1 MWGPESEVEI
11 VKGSQVLVTVDPK
24 FQTRCDAKTVW
35 VDYHNITRVVAVGG
49 RIYIDD
55 GLISLVVRKI
65 ESVTG
70 QDHSENGTEA
80 FPENPTAL
88 SSLLNLQSH
97 LRAGVT
103 RIPSRGPSGTGKK
116 ARGRTGRKPMEDR
129 RANVQDPESPSTAGP
144 AGYLRRASVAQ
155 LTQEL
160 GTAFFQQQQLPAAM
174 ADTFLEHLC
183 LLDIDSEPVAARS
196 TSIIATIGPASR
208 SVERLKE
215 MIKAGMNIARLN
227 FSHGSHEYH
236 AQSIANIREA
246 AESFASSPLSYRPV
260 AIALDTK
267 GPEIRTGVLQ
277 GGPESE
283 VEIVKGSQVLVTVDP
298 KFQTRCDA
306 KTVWVD
312 YHNITRVVAVG
323 GRIYIDDGL
332 ISLVV
337 RKIGP
342 EGLVTEVEHGGV
354 LGSRK
359 GVNLP
364 NAEVDLPGL
373 SEQDL
378 LDLRFGVEHNVDIVF
393 ASFVRKASDVVA
405 VRDALGPEGQG
416 IKIISKIENHEGVK
430 KFDEILEVSD
440 GIMVARGDLGIEIPA
455 EKVFLA
461 QKMMIGRCNL
471 AGKPVVCATQ
481 MLESMIT
488 KARPTR
494 AETSDVANAVL
505 DGADCIMLSG
515 ETAKG
520 SFPVEAVKMQHAIA
534 REAEAAVYHRQLF
547 EELRRAAPLSRDPTE
562 VTAIGAVEASFKCCA
577 AAIIVLTKT
586 GRSAQLLSRYRPRA
600 AVIAVTRSAQAA
612 RQVHLSRGV
621 FPLLYREP
629 PEAVWADDVDRR
641 VQFGI
646 ESGKLRGFLRVGDLV
661 IVVTGWRP
669 GSGFT
674 NIMRVLSIS

>member
-1 MWGPESEVEI
+1 MLPNWLWSWISKSQQDV
-11 VKGSQVLVTVDPK
+11 VKS
-24 FQTRCDAKTVW
+24 
-35 VDYHNITRVVAVGG
+35 I
-49 RIYIDD
+49 
-55 GLISLVVRKI
+55 LIAAP
-65 ESVTG
+65 G
-70 QDHSENGTEA
+70 
-80 FPENPTAL
+80 
-88 SSLLNLQSH
+88 
-97 LRAGVT
+97 
-103 RIPSRGPSGTGKK
+103 
-116 ARGRTGRKPMEDR
+116 
-129 RANVQDPESPSTAGP
+129 GP
-144 AGYLRRASVAQ
+144 AGYLRWASVAQ
-155 LTQEL
+155 MTKEL
-160 GTAFFQQQQLPAAM
+160 SISFFQRQQLPAAM

-183 LLDIDSEPVAARS
+183 LLDIDSEPVVARS

-215 MIKAGMNIARLN
+215 MIAAGMNIARLN

-236 AQSIANIREA
+236 AESIANVREA
-246 AESFASSPLSYRPV
+246 VESFANSPLSYRPV

-267 GPEIRTGVLQ
+267 GPEIRTGILQ
-277 GGPESE
+277 GGPASE
-283 VEIVKGSQVLVTVDP
+283 VEIVKGSRVLVTVDP
-298 KFQTRCDA
+298 EFRTRGDA
-306 KTVWVD
+306 NTVWVD
-312 YHNITRVVAVG
+312 YPSIARVVPVG

-337 RKIGP
+337 KKIGP
-342 EGLVTEVEHGGV
+342 KGLETEVENGGV

-364 NAEVDLPGL
+364 GIEVDLPGL
-373 SEQDL
+373 SEQDVQ
-378 LDLRFGVEHNVDIVF
+378 DLRFGVEQGVDIIF
-393 ASFVRKASDVVA
+393 ASFVRKASDVAA
-405 VRDALGPEGQG
+405 VRAALGPEGQG
-416 IKIISKIENHEGVK
+416 IKIVSKIENHEGVK
-430 KFDEILEVSD
+430 KFDEILAVSD

-488 KARPTR
+488 KPRPTR

-562 VTAIGAVEASFKCCA
+562 VTAIGAVEAAFKCGA
-577 AAIIVLTKT
+577 GAIIVLTTT

-612 RQVHLSRGV
+612 RQAHLCRGV
-621 FPLLYREP
+621 FPVLYREP
-629 PEAVWADDVDRR
+629 PEDIWADDVDRR

-646 ESGKLRGFLRVGDLV
+646 DSGKLRGFLHSGDLV

-669 GSGFT
+669 GSGYT
-674 NIMRVLSIS
+674 NIMRVLTVT

>member
-1 MWGPESEVEI
+1 MIKAGMNIARLNFSHGSHEIVRALGQKRGSMLVLHPPTPAAPDPLTKLMFLWPRPQGPESEVEI

-24 FQTRCDAKTVW
+24 FQTRGTANTVW
-35 VDYHNITRVVAVGG
+35 VDYPNIVRVLAVGS

-65 ESVTG
+65 
-70 QDHSENGTEA
+70 A
-80 FPENPTAL
+80 
-88 SSLLNLQSH
+88 
-97 LRAGVT
+97 
-103 RIPSRGPSGTGKK
+103 
-116 ARGRTGRKPMEDR
+116 
-129 RANVQDPESPSTAGP
+129 
-144 AGYLRRASVAQ
+144 
-155 LTQEL
+155 
-160 GTAFFQQQQLPAAM
+160 
-174 ADTFLEHLC
+174 
-183 LLDIDSEPVAARS
+183 
-196 TSIIATIGPASR
+196 
-208 SVERLKE
+208 
-215 MIKAGMNIARLN
+215 
-227 FSHGSHEYH
+227 
-236 AQSIANIREA
+236 
-246 AESFASSPLSYRPV
+246 
-260 AIALDTK
+260 
-267 GPEIRTGVLQ
+267 
-277 GGPESE
+277 
-283 VEIVKGSQVLVTVDP
+283 
-298 KFQTRCDA
+298 
-306 KTVWVD
+306 
-312 YHNITRVVAVG
+312 
-323 GRIYIDDGL
+323 
-332 ISLVV
+332 
-337 RKIGP
+337 GP
-342 EGLVTEVEHGGV
+342 EGLVTEVEHGGA

-378 LDLRFGVEHNVDIVF
+378 LDLRFGVEHNVDIIF
-393 ASFVRKASDVVA
+393 ASFIRKASDVAA
-405 VRDALGPEGQG
+405 VRAALGPEGQG

-562 VTAIGAVEASFKCCA
+562 ITAIGAVEAAFKCCA
-577 AAIIVLTKT
+577 AAIIVLTTT
-586 GRSAQLLSRYRPRA
+586 GR
-600 AVIAVTRSAQAA
+600 
-612 RQVHLSRGV
+612 
-621 FPLLYREP
+621 
-629 PEAVWADDVDRR
+629 
-641 VQFGI
+641 
-646 ESGKLRGFLRVGDLV
+646 
-661 IVVTGWRP
+661 
-669 GSGFT
+669 
-674 NIMRVLSIS
+674 

>member
-1 MWGPESEVEI
+1 MSVRENVPPQKPWSWI
-11 VKGSQVLVTVDPK
+11 SRSQRDLVKSILIGAP
-24 FQTRCDAKTVW
+24 
-35 VDYHNITRVVAVGG
+35 GG
-49 RIYIDD
+49 
-55 GLISLVVRKI
+55 K
-65 ESVTG
+65 
-70 QDHSENGTEA
+70 
-80 FPENPTAL
+80 
-88 SSLLNLQSH
+88 
-97 LRAGVT
+97 
-103 RIPSRGPSGTGKK
+103 
-116 ARGRTGRKPMEDR
+116 
-129 RANVQDPESPSTAGP
+129 
-144 AGYLRRASVAQ
+144 AGYLRLASVAQ

-160 GTAFFQQQQLPAAM
+160 GSAFFQRQQLSAAM

-183 LLDIDSEPVAARS
+183 LLDIDSEPLAARS

-236 AQSIANIREA
+236 AESIANIREA
-246 AESFASSPLSYRPV
+246 VESFATSPLSYRPV

-267 GPEIRTGVLQ
+267 GPEIRTGILR

-283 VEIVKGSQVLVTVDP
+283 VEIAKGSRVLVTVDP
-298 KFQTRCDA
+298 AFRTLGDA
-306 KTVWVD
+306 ETVWVD
-312 YHNITRVVAVG
+312 YPNIIRVVPMG

-337 RKIGP
+337 KTIDP
-342 EGLVTEVEHGGV
+342 EGLVTEVENGGI

-364 NAEVDLPGL
+364 GVKVDLPGL
-373 SEQDL
+373 SEQDAR
-378 LDLRFGVEHNVDIVF
+378 DLSFGVKHGVDIIF
-393 ASFVRKASDVVA
+393 ASFIQTASDVVA
-405 VRDALGPEGQG
+405 VRTALGPEGQG

-481 MLESMIT
+481 MLESMVT
-488 KARPTR
+488 KPRPTR

-534 REAEAAVYHRQLF
+534 REAEAAIYHRQLF

-562 VTAIGAVEASFKCCA
+562 ITAIGAVEAAFKCCA
-577 AAIIVLTKT
+577 AAIIVLTST

-612 RQVHLSRGV
+612 RQVHLCRGV

-629 PEAVWADDVDRR
+629 PKAIWAEDVDHR

-646 ESGKLRGFLRVGDLV
+646 ESGKLRGFLHVGDLV

-669 GSGFT
+669 GSGYT
-674 NIMRVLSIS
+674 NIMQVLSIT

>member
-1 MWGPESEVEI
+1 M
-11 VKGSQVLVTVDPK
+11 
-24 FQTRCDAKTVW
+24 
-35 VDYHNITRVVAVGG
+35 
-49 RIYIDD
+49 
-55 GLISLVVRKI
+55 
-65 ESVTG
+65 
-70 QDHSENGTEA
+70 
-80 FPENPTAL
+80 PT
-88 SSLLNLQSH
+88 Q
-97 LRAGVT
+97 
-103 RIPSRGPSGTGKK
+103 P
-116 ARGRTGRKPMEDR
+116 
-129 RANVQDPESPSTAGP
+129 PSTAGP

-160 GTAFFQQQQLPAAM
+160 GTSFFQQQQLPAAM

-208 SVERLKE
+208 SVE
-215 MIKAGMNIARLN
+215 LN

-236 AQSIANIREA
+236 AESIANVREA
-246 AESFASSPLSYRPV
+246 VESFATSPRRPATRPCV
-260 AIALDTK
+260 
-267 GPEIRTGVLQ
+267 G
-277 GGPESE
+277 SE
-283 VEIVKGSQVLVTVDP
+283 LLKGSQVLVTVDP
-298 KFQTRCDA
+298 AFRTRGDA
-306 KTVWVD
+306 K
-312 YHNITRVVAVG
+312 HRVGGLTPISSRSCRLG

-332 ISLVV
+332 ISLEVT
-337 RKIGP
+337 KIGP
-342 EGLVTEVEHGGV
+342 EGLETQ
-354 LGSRK
+354 

-364 NAEVDLPGL
+364 GAQVRPARAVRARCPG
-373 SEQDL
+373 
-378 LDLRFGVEHNVDIVF
+378 LRFGVEHGVDIIF
-393 ASFVRKASDVVA
+393 ASFVRRASDVAA
-405 VRDALGPEGQG
+405 VRAALGPEGQG

-488 KARPTR
+488 KPRPTR

-520 SFPVEAVKMQHAIA
+520 NFPVEAVKMQHAIA

-562 VTAIGAVEASFKCCA
+562 VTAIGAVEAAFKCCA
-577 AAIIVLTKT
+577 AAIIVLTTT

-612 RQVHLSRGV
+612 RQAHLCRGV
-621 FPLLYREP
+621 FPVLYLEP
-629 PEAVWADDVDRR
+629 PEAIWADDVDRR

-646 ESGKLRGFLRVGDLV
+646 ESGEPPKLLPHPPLDLYHESSNP
-661 IVVTGWRP
+661 TPHTHPKGP
-669 GSGFT
+669 C
-674 NIMRVLSIS
+674 LSPLPHI

>member
-1 MWGPESEVEI
+1 MS
-11 VKGSQVLVTVDPK
+11 SQENIHAQELCSRISKSQRDL
-24 FQTRCDAKTVW
+24 AKS
-35 VDYHNITRVVAVGG
+35 I
-49 RIYIDD
+49 
-55 GLISLVVRKI
+55 LI
-65 ESVTG
+65 G
-70 QDHSENGTEA
+70 APG
-80 FPENPTAL
+80 
-88 SSLLNLQSH
+88 
-97 LRAGVT
+97 
-103 RIPSRGPSGTGKK
+103 
-116 ARGRTGRKPMEDR
+116 
-129 RANVQDPESPSTAGP
+129 GP

-160 GTAFFQQQQLPAAM
+160 GTAFFQRQQLSAAM

-183 LLDIDSEPVAARS
+183 LLDIDSEPVTARS
-196 TSIIATIGPASR
+196 TSIIATIGPASH

-246 AESFASSPLSYRPV
+246 VESFATSPLGYRPV

-267 GPEIRTGVLQ
+267 GPEIRTGVLL
-277 GGPESE
+277 GGPEAE
-283 VEIVKGSQVLVTVDP
+283 VELVKGSRVLVTVDP
-298 KFQTRCDA
+298 AFRTRGDA
-306 KTVWVD
+306 NIVWVD
-312 YHNITRVVAVG
+312 YPNIVKVVSVG

-332 ISLVV
+332 ISLQVK
-337 RKIGP
+337 KIGP
-342 EGLVTEVEHGGV
+342 DGLETQVESGGL

-364 NAEVDLPGL
+364 GAEVDLPGL
-373 SEQDL
+373 SEQDV
-378 LDLRFGVEHNVDIVF
+378 LDLRFGVQHNVDIIF
-393 ASFVRKASDVVA
+393 ASFVRKASDVA
-405 VRDALGPEGQG
+405 AIRAALGPEGRH

-430 KFDEILEVSD
+430 KFDEILEMSD

-488 KARPTR
+488 KPRPTR

-520 SFPVEAVKMQHAIA
+520 LFPVDAVKMQHAIA

-562 VTAIGAVEASFKCCA
+562 VTAIGAVEAAFKCCA
-577 AAIIVLTKT
+577 AAIVVLTTT

-600 AVIAVTRSAQAA
+600 VVIAVTRSAQAA
-612 RQVHLSRGV
+612 RQAHLCRGV
-621 FPLLYREP
+621 FPLLYSDP

-646 ESGKLRGFLRVGDLV
+646 GSGKLRGFLRVGDLV

-669 GSGFT
+669 GSGYT
-674 NIMRVLSIS
+674 NIMRVLSVP

>member
-1 MWGPESEVEI
+1 MVRRACGLPANDQ
-11 VKGSQVLVTVDPK
+11 QVG
-24 FQTRCDAKTVW
+24 
-35 VDYHNITRVVAVGG
+35 VGG
-49 RIYIDD
+49 LSTSNPRPPHRRL
-55 GLISLVVRKI
+55 GN
-65 ESVTG
+65 T
-70 QDHSENGTEA
+70 
-80 FPENPTAL
+80 PEF
-88 SSLLNLQSH
+88 
-97 LRAGVT
+97 R
-103 RIPSRGPSGTGKK
+103 
-116 ARGRTGRKPMEDR
+116 
-129 RANVQDPESPSTAGP
+129 P

-196 TSIIATIGPASR
+196 TGIVATIGPASR
-208 SVERLKE
+208 SVERLQE

-236 AQSIANIREA
+236 AESIANIREA
-246 AESFASSPLSYRPV
+246 AESFAASPLSYRPV

-267 GPEIRTGVLQ
+267 GPEIRTGILE

-298 KFQTRCDA
+298 KFQTRGTA
-306 KTVWVD
+306 NTVWVD
-312 YHNITRVVAVG
+312 YPNIVRVLAVG
-323 GRIYIDDGL
+323 SCIFIDEGL

-378 LDLRFGVEHNVDIVF
+378 LDLRFGVEHNVDIIF
-393 ASFVRKASDVVA
+393 ASFIRKASDVAA
-405 VRDALGPEGQG
+405 VRAALGPEGQG

-471 AGKPVVCATQ
+471 AGKPVVCATQSAGGAKEKQYGRGPQSECDIRGITQ

-562 VTAIGAVEASFKCCA
+562 ITAIGAVEAAFKCCA
-577 AAIIVLTKT
+577 AAIIVLTT
-586 GRSAQLLSRYRPRA
+586 SGRSAQLLSRYRPRA

-621 FPLLYREP
+621 FPVLYREP
-629 PEAVWADDVDRR
+629 PEAIWADDVDRR

-669 GSGFT
+669 GSGYT
-674 NIMRVLSIS
+674 NIMRVLTIS

>member
-1 MWGPESEVEI
+1 MSVQENIPPQQLRSWI
-11 VKGSQVLVTVDPK
+11 SQSQKDLAMSVLIGAP
-24 FQTRCDAKTVW
+24 
-35 VDYHNITRVVAVGG
+35 G
-49 RIYIDD
+49 
-55 GLISLVVRKI
+55 
-65 ESVTG
+65 
-70 QDHSENGTEA
+70 
-80 FPENPTAL
+80 
-88 SSLLNLQSH
+88 
-97 LRAGVT
+97 
-103 RIPSRGPSGTGKK
+103 
-116 ARGRTGRKPMEDR
+116 
-129 RANVQDPESPSTAGP
+129 GP

-160 GTAFFQQQQLPAAM
+160 GTAFFQKQQLSAAM

-196 TSIIATIGPASR
+196 TSIIATIGPTSR

-236 AQSIANIREA
+236 AESIANIREA
-246 AESFASSPLSYRPV
+246 VESFAISPLSYRPV

-267 GPEIRTGVLQ
+267 GPEIRTGILQ
-277 GGPESE
+277 GGPQCE

-298 KFQTRCDA
+298 AFRTRGDA
-306 KTVWVD
+306 NTVWVD
-312 YHNITRVVAVG
+312 YPNILQVVPVG
-323 GRIYIDDGL
+323 GRIFIDDGL

-337 RKIGP
+337 QNIGP
-342 EGLVTEVEHGGV
+342 EGLVTEVENGGV

-364 NAEVDLPGL
+364 GAEVDLPGL
-373 SEQDL
+373 SEQDV
-378 LDLRFGVEHNVDIVF
+378 LDLRFGVEHGVDIIF
-393 ASFVRKASDVVA
+393 ASFVRKASDVTA
-405 VRDALGPEGQG
+405 VRAALGPEGQS

-430 KFDEILEVSD
+430 KFDEILE
-440 GIMVARGDLGIEIPA
+440 
-455 EKVFLA
+455 
-461 QKMMIGRCNL
+461 
-471 AGKPVVCATQ
+471 

-488 KARPTR
+488 KPRPTR

-520 SFPVEAVKMQHAIA
+520 HFPVEAVKMQHAIA

-562 VTAIGAVEASFKCCA
+562 VTAIGAVEAAFKCCA
-577 AAIIVLTKT
+577 AAIIVLTTT

-600 AVIAVTRSAQAA
+600 PVIAVTRSAQAA
-612 RQVHLSRGV
+612 RQVNLCRGV

-629 PEAVWADDVDRR
+629 PEAIWADDVDRR

-646 ESGKLRGFLRVGDLV
+646 QSGKLRGFLRIGDLV

-669 GSGFT
+669 GSGYT

>member
-1 MWGPESEVEI
+1 MSSGEELAPGILGPWTS
-11 VKGSQVLVTVDPK
+11 KHQRDLMTS
-24 FQTRCDAKTVW
+24 F
-35 VDYHNITRVVAVGG
+35 
-49 RIYIDD
+49 
-55 GLISLVVRKI
+55 
-65 ESVTG
+65 
-70 QDHSENGTEA
+70 
-80 FPENPTAL
+80 
-88 SSLLNLQSH
+88 LLG
-97 LRAGVT
+97 APG
-103 RIPSRGPSGTGKK
+103 
-116 ARGRTGRKPMEDR
+116 
-129 RANVQDPESPSTAGP
+129 GP
-144 AGYLRRASVAQ
+144 AGYLRRASVAH

-160 GTAFFQQQQLPAAM
+160 GAAFFQRQQLPAAM

-208 SVERLKE
+208 SVDRLKE
-215 MIKAGMNIARLN
+215 MIKAGMDIARLN

-236 AQSIANIREA
+236 AESIANVREA
-246 AESFASSPLSYRPV
+246 VESFAGSSLSYRPV

-267 GPEIRTGVLQ
+267 GPEIRTGILQ

-283 VEIVKGSQVLVTVDP
+283 VEIVKGSQVRVTVDP
-298 KFQTRCDA
+298 AFRTRGDA
-306 KTVWVD
+306 STVWVD
-312 YHNITRVVAVG
+312 YPNIVRVVSEG

-337 RKIGP
+337 KHKDP
-342 EGLVTEVEHGGV
+342 EGLVTEVENGGI

-364 NAEVDLPGL
+364 GAEVDLPGL
-373 SEQDL
+373 SEQDA
-378 LDLRFGVEHNVDIVF
+378 LDLRFGVEQGVDIVF
-393 ASFVRKASDVVA
+393 ASFIRKAQDVIA
-405 VRDALGPEGQG
+405 VREALGPQG
-416 IKIISKIENHEGVK
+416 RSIKIISKIENHEGVE

-481 MLESMIT
+481 MLESMVS

-520 SFPVEAVKMQHAIA
+520 SYPVEAVKMQHAIA

-577 AAIIVLTKT
+577 AAIVVLTT
-586 GRSAQLLSRYRPRA
+586 SGRSAQLLSRYRPRA
-600 AVIAVTRSAQAA
+600 AVIAVTRSAQTA
-612 RQVHLSRGV
+612 RQAHLCRGV
-621 FPLLYREP
+621 FPVLYQDPQEP
-629 PEAVWADDVDRR
+629 VWTDDVDRR

-669 GSGFT
+669 GSGYT
-674 NIMRVLSIS
+674 NIMRVLSVS

>member
-1 MWGPESEVEI
+1 MSVQENIPPQQLRSWI
-11 VKGSQVLVTVDPK
+11 SQSQKDLAMSVLIGAP
-24 FQTRCDAKTVW
+24 
-35 VDYHNITRVVAVGG
+35 G
-49 RIYIDD
+49 
-55 GLISLVVRKI
+55 
-65 ESVTG
+65 
-70 QDHSENGTEA
+70 
-80 FPENPTAL
+80 
-88 SSLLNLQSH
+88 
-97 LRAGVT
+97 
-103 RIPSRGPSGTGKK
+103 
-116 ARGRTGRKPMEDR
+116 
-129 RANVQDPESPSTAGP
+129 GP

-160 GTAFFQQQQLPAAM
+160 GTAFFQKQQLSAAM

-196 TSIIATIGPASR
+196 TSIIATIGPTSR

-236 AQSIANIREA
+236 AESIANIREA
-246 AESFASSPLSYRPV
+246 VESFATSPLSYRPV

-267 GPEIRTGVLQ
+267 GPEIRTGILQ
-277 GGPESE
+277 GGPQCE

-298 KFQTRCDA
+298 AFRTRGDA
-306 KTVWVD
+306 NTVWVD
-312 YHNITRVVAVG
+312 YPNILRVVPVG
-323 GRIYIDDGL
+323 GRIFIDDGL

-337 RKIGP
+337 QNIGP
-342 EGLVTEVEHGGV
+342 EGLVTEVENGGV

-364 NAEVDLPGL
+364 GAEVDLPGL
-373 SEQDL
+373 SEQDA
-378 LDLRFGVEHNVDIVF
+378 LDLRFGVEHGVDIVF
-393 ASFVRKASDVVA
+393 ASFVRKASDVTA
-405 VRDALGPEGQG
+405 VRAALGPEGQS

-488 KARPTR
+488 KPRPTR

-520 SFPVEAVKMQHAIA
+520 HFPVEAVKMQHAIA

-577 AAIIVLTKT
+577 AAIIVLTTT

-600 AVIAVTRSAQAA
+600 PVIAVTRSAQAA
-612 RQVHLSRGV
+612 RQVNLCRGV

-629 PEAVWADDVDRR
+629 PEAIWADDVDRR

-646 ESGKLRGFLRVGDLV
+646 QSGKLRGFLRIGDLV

-669 GSGFT
+669 GSGYT

>member
-1 MWGPESEVEI
+1 MSVQKNMLPSWLWSWISKSQRDVVKSILTGAPGGPV
-11 VKGSQVLVTVDPK
+11 
-24 FQTRCDAKTVW
+24 
-35 VDYHNITRVVAVGG
+35 
-49 RIYIDD
+49 
-55 GLISLVVRKI
+55 
-65 ESVTG
+65 
-70 QDHSENGTEA
+70 
-80 FPENPTAL
+80 
-88 SSLLNLQSH
+88 
-97 LRAGVT
+97 
-103 RIPSRGPSGTGKK
+103 
-116 ARGRTGRKPMEDR
+116 
-129 RANVQDPESPSTAGP
+129 
-144 AGYLRRASVAQ
+144 GYLQRASVAQ
-155 LTQEL
+155 MTQEL
-160 GTAFFQQQQLPAAM
+160 GISFFQRQQLPAAM

-183 LLDIDSEPVAARS
+183 LLDIDSEPVVARS

-215 MIKAGMNIARLN
+215 MIEAGMNIARIN

-236 AQSIANIREA
+236 AESIANIREA
-246 AESFASSPLSYRPV
+246 VESFANSPLSYRPV

-267 GPEIRTGVLQ
+267 GPEIRTGILQ
-277 GGPESE
+277 GDPASE
-283 VEIVKGSQVLVTVDP
+283 VEIVKGSRVLVTVDP
-298 KFQTRCDA
+298 EFQTRGDA
-306 KTVWVD
+306 NTVWVD
-312 YHNITRVVAVG
+312 YPNIVRLMPVG

-337 RKIGP
+337 KKIGP
-342 EGLVTEVEHGGV
+342 EGLETEVENGGV

-364 NAEVDLPGL
+364 GIQVDLPGL
-373 SEQDL
+373 SEQDVQ
-378 LDLRFGVEHNVDIVF
+378 DLRFGVEHGVDIVF
-393 ASFVRKASDVVA
+393 VSFVRKASDVAA

-416 IKIISKIENHEGVK
+416 IKIVSKIENHEGVK
-430 KFDEILEVSD
+430 KFNEILEVSD

-488 KARPTR
+488 KPRPTR

-520 SFPVEAVKMQHAIA
+520 NFPVEAVKMQHAIA

-562 VTAIGAVEASFKCCA
+562 VTAIGAVEAAFKCCA
-577 AAIIVLTKT
+577 GAIIVLTTT

-600 AVIAVTRSAQAA
+600 TVIAVTRSAQAA
-612 RQVHLSRGV
+612 RQAHLCRGV
-621 FPLLYREP
+621 FPVLYREP
-629 PEAVWADDVDRR
+629 PEDIWADDVDRR

-646 ESGKLRGFLRVGDLV
+646 DNGKLCGFLSSGDLV
-661 IVVTGWRP
+661 IVVTGWQP
-669 GSGFT
+669 GSGHT
-674 NIMRVLSIS
+674 NIMRVLSVT

>member
-1 MWGPESEVEI
+1 MPLPTQQCGADSQR
-11 VKGSQVLVTVDPK
+11 GSPREL
-24 FQTRCDAKTVW
+24 
-35 VDYHNITRVVAVGG
+35 Y
-49 RIYIDD
+49 
-55 GLISLVVRKI
+55 
-65 ESVTG
+65 
-70 QDHSENGTEA
+70 
-80 FPENPTAL
+80 
-88 SSLLNLQSH
+88 
-97 LRAGVT
+97 
-103 RIPSRGPSGTGKK
+103 SG
-116 ARGRTGRKPMEDR
+116 ME
-129 RANVQDPESPSTAGP
+129 GP

-183 LLDIDSEPVAARS
+183 LLDIDSEPMATRS

-227 FSHGSHEYH
+227 FSHGSHEVRDRPLGCGWGGRMPRVPGHLSLKPSLRSLPQYH
-236 AQSIANIREA
+236 AESIANIREA
-246 AESFASSPLSYRPV
+246 VESFAASPLSYRPV

-267 GPEIRTGVLQ
+267 GPEIRTGIPQ

-283 VEIVKGSQVLVTVDP
+283 VELVKGSQVLVTVDP
-298 KFQTRCDA
+298 AFRTRGNA
-306 KTVWVD
+306 NTVWVD
-312 YHNITRVVAVG
+312 YPNIVRVVPVG
-323 GRIYIDDGL
+323 GRIYLDDGL

-337 RKIGP
+337 QKIGP
-342 EGLVTEVEHGGV
+342 EGLVTQVENGGV
-354 LGSRK
+354 LGGRK

-364 NAEVDLPGL
+364 GVQVDLPGL
-373 SEQDL
+373 SEQDFR
-378 LDLRFGVEHNVDIVF
+378 DLRFGVEHGVDIVF
-393 ASFVRKASDVVA
+393 ASFVRKASDVAA
-405 VRDALGPEGQG
+405 VRAALGPEGQG
-416 IKIISKIENHEGVK
+416 IKIVSKIENHEGVK
-430 KFDEILEVSD
+430 RFDEILEVSD

-481 MLESMIT
+481 MLESMIN
-488 KARPTR
+488 KPRPTR

-520 SFPVEAVKMQHAIA
+520 NFPVEAVKMQHAIA

-562 VTAIGAVEASFKCCA
+562 VTAIGAVEAAFKCCA
-577 AAIIVLTKT
+577 AAIIVLTTT
-586 GRSAQLLSRYRPRA
+586 GRSAQLLSQYRPRA

-612 RQVHLSRGV
+612 RQVHLCRGV

-629 PEAVWADDVDRR
+629 PEAIWADDVDRR

-646 ESGKLRGFLRVGDLV
+646 ESGKLRGFLHVGDLV

-669 GSGFT
+669 GSGYT

>member
-1 MWGPESEVEI
+1 MPLTTQQCGADPQR
-11 VKGSQVLVTVDPK
+11 GSPREL
-24 FQTRCDAKTVW
+24 C
-35 VDYHNITRVVAVGG
+35 
-49 RIYIDD
+49 
-55 GLISLVVRKI
+55 
-65 ESVTG
+65 
-70 QDHSENGTEA
+70 
-80 FPENPTAL
+80 
-88 SSLLNLQSH
+88 
-97 LRAGVT
+97 
-103 RIPSRGPSGTGKK
+103 SG
-116 ARGRTGRKPMEDR
+116 ME
-129 RANVQDPESPSTAGP
+129 GP

-183 LLDIDSEPVAARS
+183 LLDIDSEPMATRS

-227 FSHGSHEYH
+227 FSHGSHEVRDGPPGGGWGGRMPRVPGHLFLKPSLRSLPQYH
-236 AQSIANIREA
+236 AESIANIREA
-246 AESFASSPLSYRPV
+246 VESFAASPLSYRPV

-267 GPEIRTGVLQ
+267 GPEIRTGIPQ
-277 GGPESE
+277 GGPASE
-283 VEIVKGSQVLVTVDP
+283 VELVKGSQVLVTVDP
-298 KFQTRCDA
+298 AFRTRGNA
-306 KTVWVD
+306 NTVWVD
-312 YHNITRVVAVG
+312 YPNIVRVVPVG
-323 GRIYIDDGL
+323 GRIYLDDGL

-337 RKIGP
+337 QKIGP
-342 EGLVTEVEHGGV
+342 EGLVTQVENGGV

-364 NAEVDLPGL
+364 GAQVDLPGL
-373 SEQDL
+373 SEQDFR
-378 LDLRFGVEHNVDIVF
+378 DLRFGVEHGVDIVF
-393 ASFVRKASDVVA
+393 ASFVRKASDVAA
-405 VRDALGPEGQG
+405 VRAALGPEGQG
-416 IKIISKIENHEGVK
+416 IKIVSKIENHEGVK
-430 KFDEILEVSD
+430 RFDEILEVSD

-481 MLESMIT
+481 MLESMIN
-488 KARPTR
+488 KPRPTR

-520 SFPVEAVKMQHAIA
+520 NFPVEAVRMQHAIA

-562 VTAIGAVEASFKCCA
+562 VTAIGAVEAAFKCCA
-577 AAIIVLTKT
+577 AAIIVLTTT
-586 GRSAQLLSRYRPRA
+586 GRSAQLLSQYRPRA

-612 RQVHLSRGV
+612 RQVHLCRGV

-629 PEAVWADDVDRR
+629 PEAIWADDVDRR

-669 GSGFT
+669 GSGYT

>member
-1 MWGPESEVEI
+1 MSLEGLAPGILGPWTS
-11 VKGSQVLVTVDPK
+11 KHQRDLMAS
-24 FQTRCDAKTVW
+24 F
-35 VDYHNITRVVAVGG
+35 
-49 RIYIDD
+49 
-55 GLISLVVRKI
+55 
-65 ESVTG
+65 
-70 QDHSENGTEA
+70 
-80 FPENPTAL
+80 
-88 SSLLNLQSH
+88 LLG
-97 LRAGVT
+97 APG
-103 RIPSRGPSGTGKK
+103 
-116 ARGRTGRKPMEDR
+116 
-129 RANVQDPESPSTAGP
+129 GP
-144 AGYLRRASVAQ
+144 AGYLRRASVAH

-160 GTAFFQQQQLPAAM
+160 GAAFFQKQQLPAAM

-208 SVERLKE
+208 SVERLRE

-236 AQSIANIREA
+236 AESIANVREA
-246 AESFASSPLSYRPV
+246 VESFAGSSFSYRPV

-267 GPEIRTGVLQ
+267 GPEIRTGILQ

-283 VEIVKGSQVLVTVDP
+283 VELVKGSQVRITVDP
-298 KFQTRCDA
+298 AFQTRGNA
-306 KTVWVD
+306 STVWVD
-312 YHNITRVVAVG
+312 YPNIVRVVPER

-337 RKIGP
+337 KHKEP
-342 EGLVTEVEHGGV
+342 EGLLTEVENGGI

-364 NAEVDLPGL
+364 GAEVDLPGL
-373 SEQDL
+373 SEQDV
-378 LDLRFGVEHNVDIVF
+378 LDLRFGVEQGVDIIF
-393 ASFVRKASDVVA
+393 ASFIRKAQDVIA
-405 VRDALGPEGQG
+405 VREALGPQGQS
-416 IKIISKIENHEGVK
+416 IKIISKIENHEGVE

-520 SFPVEAVKMQHAIA
+520 NYPVEAVKMQHAIA

-577 AAIIVLTKT
+577 AAIVVLTT
-586 GRSAQLLSRYRPRA
+586 SGRSAQLLSRYRPRA
-600 AVIAVTRSAQAA
+600 VVIAVTRSAQTA
-612 RQVHLSRGV
+612 RQVHLCRGV
-621 FPLLYREP
+621 FPLLYRDP
-629 PEAVWADDVDRR
+629 PQLVWTDDVDHR

-669 GSGFT
+669 GSGYT
-674 NIMRVLSIS
+674 NIMRVLSVS

>member
-1 MWGPESEVEI
+1 MSN
-11 VKGSQVLVTVDPK
+11 S
-24 FQTRCDAKTVW
+24 
-35 VDYHNITRVVAVGG
+35 
-49 RIYIDD
+49 
-55 GLISLVVRKI
+55 
-65 ESVTG
+65 
-70 QDHSENGTEA
+70 
-80 FPENPTAL
+80 
-88 SSLLNLQSH
+88 
-97 LRAGVT
+97 
-103 RIPSRGPSGTGKK
+103 
-116 ARGRTGRKPMEDR
+116 ME
-129 RANVQDPESPSTAGP
+129 GP
-144 AGYLRRASVAQ
+144 AGYLRRASVAH

-160 GTAFFQQQQLPAAM
+160 GAAFFQKQQLPAAM

-208 SVERLKE
+208 SVERLRE

-236 AQSIANIREA
+236 AESIANVREA
-246 AESFASSPLSYRPV
+246 VESFAGSSFSYRPV

-267 GPEIRTGVLQ
+267 GPEIRTGILQ

-283 VEIVKGSQVLVTVDP
+283 VELVKGSQVRITVDP
-298 KFQTRCDA
+298 AFQTRGNA
-306 KTVWVD
+306 STVWVD
-312 YHNITRVVAVG
+312 YPNIVRVVPER

-337 RKIGP
+337 KHKEP
-342 EGLVTEVEHGGV
+342 EGLLTEVENGGI

-364 NAEVDLPGL
+364 GAEVDLPGL
-373 SEQDL
+373 SEQDV
-378 LDLRFGVEHNVDIVF
+378 LDLRFGVEQGVDIIF
-393 ASFVRKASDVVA
+393 ASFIRKAQDVIA
-405 VRDALGPEGQG
+405 VREALGPQGQS
-416 IKIISKIENHEGVK
+416 IKIISKIENHEGVE

-520 SFPVEAVKMQHAIA
+520 NYPVEAVKMQHAIA

-577 AAIIVLTKT
+577 AAIVVLTT
-586 GRSAQLLSRYRPRA
+586 SGRSAQLLSRYRPRA
-600 AVIAVTRSAQAA
+600 VVIAVTRSAQTA
-612 RQVHLSRGV
+612 RQVHLCRGV
-621 FPLLYREP
+621 FPLLYRDP
-629 PEAVWADDVDRR
+629 PQLVWTDDVDHR

-669 GSGFT
+669 GSGYT
-674 NIMRVLSIS
+674 NIMRVLSVS

>member
-1 MWGPESEVEI
+1 MS
-11 VKGSQVLVTVDPK
+11 SQENTLHPQLWSWVSKSQRDL
-24 FQTRCDAKTVW
+24 AKS
-35 VDYHNITRVVAVGG
+35 I
-49 RIYIDD
+49 
-55 GLISLVVRKI
+55 LI
-65 ESVTG
+65 G
-70 QDHSENGTEA
+70 APG
-80 FPENPTAL
+80 
-88 SSLLNLQSH
+88 
-97 LRAGVT
+97 
-103 RIPSRGPSGTGKK
+103 
-116 ARGRTGRKPMEDR
+116 
-129 RANVQDPESPSTAGP
+129 GP

-160 GTAFFQQQQLPAAM
+160 GTAFFQRQQLSAAM

-236 AQSIANIREA
+236 AESIANVREA
-246 AESFASSPLSYRPV
+246 VESFAASPLSYRPV

-267 GPEIRTGVLQ
+267 GPEIRTGILQ
-277 GGPESE
+277 G
-283 VEIVKGSQVLVTVDP
+283 
-298 KFQTRCDA
+298 
-306 KTVWVD
+306 VWVD
-312 YHNITRVVAVG
+312 YPNIVRVVPVG
-323 GRIYIDDGL
+323 GHIYIDDGL

-337 RKIGP
+337 QKIDP
-342 EGLVTEVEHGGV
+342 EGLVTQVENGGV

-364 NAEVDLPGL
+364 GAQVDLPGL
-373 SEQDL
+373 SEQDER
-378 LDLRFGVEHNVDIVF
+378 DLRFGVENGVDIVF

-405 VRDALGPEGQG
+405 VRAALGPEGQG
-416 IKIISKIENHEGVK
+416 IKVISKIENHEGVK

-481 MLESMIT
+481 MLESMVT
-488 KARPTR
+488 KPRPTR

-520 SFPVEAVKMQHAIA
+520 NFPVEAVKMQHAIA

-562 VTAIGAVEASFKCCA
+562 VTAIGAVEAAFKCCA
-577 AAIIVLTKT
+577 AAIIVLTTT

-612 RQVHLSRGV
+612 RQAHLCRGV

-629 PEAVWADDVDRR
+629 PEAIWADDVDRR

-669 GSGFT
+669 GSGYT
-674 NIMRVLSIS
+674 NIMRVLSVS

>member
-1 MWGPESEVEI
+1 MSVQENIPPQQLWPWI
-11 VKGSQVLVTVDPK
+11 FRSQKDL
-24 FQTRCDAKTVW
+24 AK
-35 VDYHNITRVVAVGG
+35 
-49 RIYIDD
+49 
-55 GLISLVVRKI
+55 S
-65 ESVTG
+65 
-70 QDHSENGTEA
+70 
-80 FPENPTAL
+80 AL
-88 SSLLNLQSH
+88 SGAPGGLMPLTTAQH
-97 LRAGVT
+97 KAHPQTQQVR
-103 RIPSRGPSGTGKK
+103 SG
-116 ARGRTGRKPMEDR
+116 M
-129 RANVQDPESPSTAGP
+129 AGP

-196 TSIIATIGPASR
+196 TSIIATIALAGFDSSIAQTGCHPASALPLRFGRNFRVESLFPGPASR

-236 AQSIANIREA
+236 AESIANIREA
-246 AESFASSPLSYRPV
+246 AESFATSPLSYRPV

-267 GPEIRTGVLQ
+267 GPEIRTGILQ

-298 KFQTRCDA
+298 EFRTRGDA
-306 KTVWVD
+306 NTVWVD
-312 YHNITRVVAVG
+312 YPNIARVLAVG
-323 GRIYIDDGL
+323 SRIYIDDGL

-378 LDLRFGVEHNVDIVF
+378 LDLRFGVEHNVDIIF
-393 ASFVRKASDVVA
+393 ASFVRKASDVAA
-405 VRDALGPEGQG
+405 VRDALGPEGRG

-481 MLESMIT
+481 MLESMVT

-577 AAIIVLTKT
+577 AAIIVLTTT

-600 AVIAVTRSAQAA
+600 VVIAVTRSAQAA

-621 FPLLYREP
+621 FPLLYHEP
-629 PEAVWADDVDRR
+629 PEAIWADDVDRR

-669 GSGFT
+669 GSGYT
-674 NIMRVLSIS
+674 NIMRVLSIA